1 MEILNEKSKKDSSK
15 EFEKLLT
22 KDLSN
27 RKFVEGDVISGTITK
42 IDNKYCF
49 VDVGAK
55 SEGIIPIDEFK
66 LTKEI
71 DKIKIGSKIEVLL
84 EKLESYSG
92 ELVVSREKA
101 RKVHAWKKMEKAY
114 ENKEEVEGQILSKC
128 KGGFVVS
135 VDSCLCFL
143 PSSQVDLK
151 PLKNIDHLMK
161 TPQVFECV
169 KLDKKRGNIVLSRRS
184 ILEKKRNITKD
195 ELLEKIKE
203 GDIVN
208 CVVKNLTDWGCFVD
222 INGIDALCHITD
234 ISYSRVN
241 KPSDLINLGQ
251 TLKVKIIKIDPETKK
266 VSVSVKDLHEDPY
279 IKAEKEYKVGS
290 IYPATISKVT
300 EYGAFATL
308 GDGLEGLI
316 HSSEISWTKKNVS
329 PRKILSNSQKINV
342 VFLEIDKDKRRI
354 SLSYKQT
361 LPNPWKEFAE
371 KNKVGD
377 VVNCVVKNITD
388 YALFLTVDN
397 SIIDGMVHYRDLG
410 YSENEEDL
418 KKYKKNEKVK
428 AKILEINIENE
439 KLRLSIKS
447 LQKDPFDFF
456 DNKKVKDII
465 TVKVKEV
472 QDNGIKVKIP
482 ETELDFIIKKNQIA
496 TNKEDARPSRFA
508 KGDSLDVMIIELSKE
523 KRKVSLSIK
532 SLEEEQKKEVLKK
545 YGSVDSGKS
554 LPFAD
559 LFRRV
564 KKKKEDKSEKE

>member
-329 PRKILSNSQKINV
+329 ARKILSNSQKINV

-377 VVNCVVKNITD
+377 VVNCVEKNITD

-397 SIIDGMVHYRDLG
+397 SIIDGMVHYRDLD

>member
-169 KLDKKRGNIVLSRRS
+169 KLDKKRGNIVLR
-184 ILEKKRNITKD
+184 IF
-195 ELLEKIKE
+195 LLKE
-203 GDIVN
+203 
-208 CVVKNLTDWGCFVD
+208 
-222 INGIDALCHITD
+222 
-234 ISYSRVN
+234 
-241 KPSDLINLGQ
+241 
-251 TLKVKIIKIDPETKK
+251 
-266 VSVSVKDLHEDPY
+266 
-279 IKAEKEYKVGS
+279 
-290 IYPATISKVT
+290 
-300 EYGAFATL
+300 
-308 GDGLEGLI
+308 
-316 HSSEISWTKKNVS
+316 
-329 PRKILSNSQKINV
+329 RKQ
-342 VFLEIDKDKRRI
+342 FGR
-354 SLSYKQT
+354 
-361 LPNPWKEFAE
+361 
-371 KNKVGD
+371 G
-377 VVNCVVKNITD
+377 
-388 YALFLTVDN
+388 
-397 SIIDGMVHYRDLG
+397 G
-410 YSENEEDL
+410 
-418 KKYKKNEKVK
+418 
-428 AKILEINIENE
+428 
-439 KLRLSIKS
+439 
-447 LQKDPFDFF
+447 
-456 DNKKVKDII
+456 
-465 TVKVKEV
+465 
-472 QDNGIKVKIP
+472 
-482 ETELDFIIKKNQIA
+482 
-496 TNKEDARPSRFA
+496 
-508 KGDSLDVMIIELSKE
+508 
-523 KRKVSLSIK
+523 KRK
-532 SLEEEQKKEVLKK
+532 
-545 YGSVDSGKS
+545 
-554 LPFAD
+554 
-559 LFRRV
+559 
-564 KKKKEDKSEKE
+564 

>member
-329 PRKILSNSQKINV
+329 ARKILSNSQKINV

-397 SIIDGMVHYRDLG
+397 SIIDGMVHYRDLD